1 MDRFMQLLF
10 RSADG
15 AFAVDAGQRVV
26 FWNPACERLLGQP
39 ARTAMGRICCEVLG
53 ACPSLQGLRCHPDCG
68 VSRLAHGGVA
78 PRPIPLWFK
87 RQDGSRRPLWLSIFL
102 VPSQWQDIWTVV
114 HLLQRE
120 RPASAS
126 KLPAPAGCAA
136 SSGQPHAQDAAKRR
150 STPLPEAVP
159 LTAREREI
167 LGMLAEGL
175 AIAEIS
181 QQLCISPVTV
191 RNHVQHLIAKLGLH
205 SQLEAVAYAYRNDL
219 VATGS
224 RPQSLAFGELGAG
237 GARQ

>member
-1 MDRFMQLLF
+1 MDRLMQLLF

-15 AFAVDAGQRVV
+15 AFAVDAGQRIV

-39 ARTAMGRICCEVLG
+39 ARATMGRQCCEVLG
-53 ACPSLQGLRCHPDCG
+53 ACDSLHGLRCQRDCG

-78 PRPIPLWFK
+78 PKPVPLWLK
-87 RQDGSRRPLWLSIFL
+87 HPDGSRRPLWLSILL
-102 VPSQWQDIWTVV
+102 VPSQWQDLWTVV
-114 HLLQRE
+114 HLLQHE
-120 RPASAS
+120 RPDAVS

-136 SSGQPHAQDAAKRR
+136 SSRQQDSHSAAQRR
-150 STPLPEAVP
+150 SARLPDAVA
-159 LTAREREI
+159 LTGREREI

-181 QQLCISPVTV
+181 RQLYISPVTV

-219 VATGS
+219 VAARL
-224 RPQSLAFGELGAG
+224 RPQSPSLGQFRAG
-237 GARQ
+237 GIPQ

>member
-1 MDRFMQLLF
+1 MDSLMQLLF

-15 AFAVDAGQRVV
+15 AFAVDAGQRIV

-39 ARTAMGRICCEVLG
+39 ARAAMGRQCCEVLG
-53 ACPSLQGLRCHPDCG
+53 TCDSLQGLRCQRDCC

-78 PRPIPLWFK
+78 PKPVPLWFGHP
-87 RQDGSRRPLWLSIFL
+87 DGSRRPLWLSILL
-102 VPSQWQDIWTVV
+102 VPSQWQDLWTVV
-114 HLLQRE
+114 HLLQHE
-120 RPASAS
+120 RPDAVSR
-126 KLPAPAGCAA
+126 LPAPAGCAA
-136 SSGQPHAQDAAKRR
+136 GSTHSLGAAR
-150 STPLPEAVP
+150 SAPLPDAVA

-181 QQLCISPVTV
+181 RQLYISPVTV

-219 VATGS
+219 VAARL
-224 RPQSLAFGELGAG
+224 RPQSPSLGELRAG
-237 GARQ
+237 GTPQ